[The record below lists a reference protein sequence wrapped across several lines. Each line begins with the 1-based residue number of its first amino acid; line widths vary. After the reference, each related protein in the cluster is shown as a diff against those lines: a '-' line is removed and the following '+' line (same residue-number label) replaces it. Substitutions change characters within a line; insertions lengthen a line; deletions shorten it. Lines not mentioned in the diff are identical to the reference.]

1 MRWVIGAVGLVLLG
15 WGGVELLP
23 VVFDSPLSLG
33 GWLVG
38 GPIVHDALLAPL
50 VGVGGVVIA
59 RVLPKPWRTPV
70 GTGLVVSGILVVLSV
85 PYLWR
90 AFSGPV
96 TPGLHDRPY
105 LLGLVIAL
113 AVVWVVASASGLFA
127 TRRAHR
133 PAPASGEDENTPA
146 TP

>member
-1 MRWVIGAVGLVLLG
+1 MRWVIGAVGIGLIG
-15 WGGVELLP
+15 WGAVELLP
-23 VVFDSPLSLG
+23 ALLDSPLSLG

-50 VGVGGVVIA
+50 VGVGGVVVA

-70 GTGLVVSGILVVLSV
+70 GTGLVVSGTLVVLSI

-90 AFSGPV
+90 SFSGPV

-105 LLGLVIAL
+105 LVGLLVAL
-113 AVVWVVASASGLFA
+113 AVVWMVVGVAGLVA
-127 TRRAHR
+127 TTRK
-133 PAPASGEDENTPA
+133 TPA
-146 TP
+146 AS

>member
-15 WGGVELLP
+15 WGAVELLP
-23 VVFDSPLSLG
+23 VVLDSPLSLG

-38 GPIVHDALLAPL
+38 GPVVHDALIAPV

-59 RVLPKPWRTPV
+59 RVLPKPWRAPV
-70 GTGLVVSGILVVLSV
+70 GAGLVVSAILVVLSI

-90 AFSGPV
+90 SFSGPL

-105 LLGLVIAL
+105 LLGLLVAL
-113 AVVWVVASASGLFA
+113 AVVWVVVAVVGL
-127 TRRAHR
+127 TRR
-133 PAPASGEDENTPA
+133 ENTPA
-146 TP
+146 AP

>member
-1 MRWVIGAVGLVLLG
+1 MRWVIGAIGIGLMG
-15 WGGVELLP
+15 WGAVELLP
-23 VVFDSPLSLG
+23 ALVDSPLSLV

-38 GPIVHDALLAPL
+38 GPVVHDALLAPL

-59 RVLPKPWRTPV
+59 RVLPEPWRTPV
-70 GTGLVVSGILVVLSV
+70 GAGLVVSGVLVVLSV

-105 LLGLVIAL
+105 LAGLLVAL
-113 AVVWVVASASGLFA
+113 AVVWVVVVVAGLVA
-127 TRRAHR
+127 ARRR
-133 PAPASGEDENTPA
+133 GNTPA

>member
-1 MRWVIGAVGLVLLG
+1 MRWVIGVLGVGLIG
-15 WGGVELLP
+15 WGAVELLP
-23 VVFDSPLSLG
+23 ALVDSPLSLG

-38 GPIVHDALLAPL
+38 GPVVHDALLAPL
-50 VGVGGVVIA
+50 VGVGGAVIA

-70 GTGLVVSGILVVLSV
+70 GAGLVVSGVLVVLSV

-105 LLGLVIAL
+105 LAGLLIAL
-113 AVVWVVASASGLFA
+113 SVVWVAVAVAGLVSS
-127 TRRAHR
+127 RRR
-133 PAPASGEDENTPA
+133 GNTPA

>member
-1 MRWVIGAVGLVLLG
+1 MRWVVGVIGIGLIG
-15 WGGVELLP
+15 WGAVELLP
-23 VVFDSPLSLG
+23 VLADSPVSLI

-38 GPIVHDALLAPL
+38 GPVVHDALLAPL
-50 VGVGGVVIA
+50 VGVGGAVIA

-70 GTGLVVSGILVVLSV
+70 GAGLVLTGILVALSI

-105 LLGLVIAL
+105 LAGLLVAL
-113 AVVWVVASASGLFA
+113 AVVWAAVVVAGLVSS
-127 TRRAHR
+127 RRR
-133 PAPASGEDENTPA
+133 ENTPA

>member
-1 MRWVIGAVGLVLLG
+1 MRWVIGAVGIVLIG
-15 WGGVELLP
+15 WGAVELLP
-23 VVFDSPLSLG
+23 ALLDSPLSLG

-50 VGVGGVVIA
+50 VGVGGVVVA

-70 GTGLVVSGILVVLSV
+70 GTGLVVSGTLVVLSI

-90 AFSGPV
+90 SFSGPV

-105 LLGLVIAL
+105 LAGLLVAL
-113 AVVWVVASASGLFA
+113 AVVWIVVGVAGLVA
-127 TRRAHR
+127 TKKK
-133 PAPASGEDENTPA
+133 TPA
-146 TP
+146 AS